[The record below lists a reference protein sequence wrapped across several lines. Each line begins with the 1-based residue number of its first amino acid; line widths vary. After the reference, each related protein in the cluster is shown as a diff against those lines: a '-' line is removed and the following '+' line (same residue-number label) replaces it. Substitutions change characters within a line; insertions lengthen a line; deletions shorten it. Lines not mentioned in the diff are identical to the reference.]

1 MQAAEVAL
9 EHGQLDHGEEV
20 DGELFE
26 ARGESA
32 VLLEPAHHALDDIA
46 PAVRA
51 AVELGMWTLIR
62 PRRDHGPNAALAQ
75 VAAHRG
81 EAVALV
87 ARECSRPRAPVPQP
101 HAAQRGRDLPRL
113 VRLARGE
120 RGR

>member
-1 MQAAEVAL
+1 MQEAEAAL

-51 AVELGMWTLIR
+51 AVELRMRTLIR

-87 ARECSRPRAPVPQP
+87 PGQSVRPRASVPQP
-101 HAAQRGRDLPRL
+101 HATQRGR
-113 VRLARGE
+113 
-120 RGR
+120 